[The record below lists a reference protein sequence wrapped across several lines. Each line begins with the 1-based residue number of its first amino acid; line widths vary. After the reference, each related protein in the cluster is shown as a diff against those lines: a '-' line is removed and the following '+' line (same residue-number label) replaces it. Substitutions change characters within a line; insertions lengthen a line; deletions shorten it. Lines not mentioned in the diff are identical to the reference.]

1 MIPQAYINAW
11 RGQAP
16 WRSDSMVEQDL
27 LICRT
32 IVELFRQPVLAEHL
46 AFRGGT
52 ALHKLYFNPARRYSE
67 DIDLVQ
73 IQAGPIGPLF
83 DSIHGALTAL
93 LGKPKRKQGPGVATL
108 TYRILPEL
116 PPAVPMKLKVEI
128 NSREHFAALG
138 VRKKIF
144 AMTSPWFTGG
154 CEIPTFDLDELLGT
168 KLRALYQ
175 RRKGRDMFDLWLGL
189 TDGGANP
196 QRVVEVFR
204 AYMDHEGHEVNRA
217 EFAENLFAKKTNPLF
232 TADLDS
238 LLPVEFSFDF
248 DAAFDL
254 VEREIISRL

>member
-11 RGQAP
+11 RSQAP

-32 IVELFRQPVLAEHL
+32 LVELFRQPVLAEHL

-52 ALHKLYFNPARRYSE
+52 ALHKLYFSPARRYSE

-83 DSIHGALTAL
+83 DTIHDALSAL

-116 PPAVPMKLKVEI
+116 PPAVPMRLKVEI

-138 VRKKIF
+138 VRKRNF
-144 AMTSPWFTGG
+144 AIGSRAGAKSRRSIWTNCWAPS
-154 CEIPTFDLDELLGT
+154 CELSTNAGKDGT
-168 KLRALYQ
+168 CL
-175 RRKGRDMFDLWLGL
+175 
-189 TDGGANP
+189 
-196 QRVVEVFR
+196 
-204 AYMDHEGHEVNRA
+204 
-217 EFAENLFAKKTNPLF
+217 
-232 TADLDS
+232 
-238 LLPVEFSFDF
+238 
-248 DAAFDL
+248 
-254 VEREIISRL
+254 ISGWA